1 MKKLIV
7 SIFLFI
13 CILFSCCDNGIEQI
27 NEPLLGTWEFNKTE
41 YIKFMESD
49 IFIMNDSIQ
58 GQYDMD
64 SEDDTEIYYYYC
76 SESEETEGD
85 GYMFILNKNG
95 KAMTVKSLP
104 LHEEEIIKMTK
115 K

>member
-1 MKKLIV
+1 MKKFIIGL
-7 SIFLFI
+7 SLFI
-13 CILFSCCDNGIEQI
+13 CILFSCCDNGLEQI
-27 NEPLLGTWEFNKTE
+27 NEPLLGTWTFNKTE

-64 SEDDTEIYYYYC
+64 SENDTEIWYYYI

-85 GYMFILNKNG
+85 GYMIILKKENKS
-95 KAMTVKSLP
+95 MTVKNLP
-104 LHEEEIIKMTK
+104 LHEDETIIMNK